1 MTSHDFL
8 AALTSDLVTA
18 SFNPALPWGNCGTA
32 GSQLLALPAPR
43 LGACCVSLPIPRKN
57 NELDKFL
64 PDGHPGSTEICF
76 SLSKCIFFSPLELP
90 LSGEQWVYC
99 LWGENTGFLTRRRV
113 PFSDML
119 Y

>member
-1 MTSHDFL
+1 MIFWL
-8 AALTSDLVTA
+8 LLLLTSSL
-18 SFNPALPWGNCGTA
+18 LP
-32 GSQLLALPAPR
+32 SIPPFP
-43 LGACCVSLPIPRKN
+43 GATVAQQGPSSLPYQLQGWVPAA
-57 NELDKFL
+57 FHC
-64 PDGHPGSTEICF
+64 P
-76 SLSKCIFFSPLELP
+76 SLGKTMNLTSFFQMGTQEAQKSVSVSQNAFFFSPLELP

>member
-1 MTSHDFL
+1 MIFWL
-8 AALTSDLVTA
+8 LLLLTSSQLPSIPPFPGATVA
-18 SFNPALPWGNCGTA
+18 QEGPSALPYQLQGWMPAAFHCPSLGKTMNLTSFFPMGTQEA
-32 GSQLLALPAPR
+32 QKS
-43 LGACCVSLPIPRKN
+43 VSVSKN
-57 NELDKFL
+57 AF
-64 PDGHPGSTEICF
+64 F
-76 SLSKCIFFSPLELP
+76 SLLEFP